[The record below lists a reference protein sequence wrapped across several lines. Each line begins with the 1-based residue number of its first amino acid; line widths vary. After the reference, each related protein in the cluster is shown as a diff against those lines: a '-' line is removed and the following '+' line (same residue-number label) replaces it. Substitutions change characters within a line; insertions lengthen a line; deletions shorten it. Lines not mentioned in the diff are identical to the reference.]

1 MTRYLSLV
9 VFGMIYGFSVAT
21 SYADKLTVVVLN
33 EKNKGIQSRVV
44 YKAGPAPAVLGDTD
58 EHGAL
63 TKEYSCKVGE
73 VLAAKPFDKG
83 SYFEST
89 EEPCQ
94 SKVTLRVLSRQTPK
108 GFAIDYRIEKI
119 NLPDGSPALITY
131 KGLISTKT
139 APIQNSAGCAVDVN
153 SRVQQQLYKIDGPN
167 WTFVT
172 ANEVDPSSLFADLDG
187 SVKSVALPF
196 RCGESGS
203 RVEKLNA
210 EAAGNLSRNFATGK
224 LSVPNSLQS
233 LGLRY

>member
-1 MTRYLSLV
+1 MTRYLLLI
-9 VFGMIYGFSVAT
+9 VFGMIYGSSVA
-21 SYADKLTVVVLN
+21 SSHADKLTVVVLN
-33 EKNKGIQSRVV
+33 EKNEGIQSRVV
-44 YKAGPAPAVLGDTD
+44 YKTGPAPAVLGDTD
-58 EHGAL
+58 EHGSL
-63 TKEYSCKVGE
+63 TKEYSCKLGV
-73 VLAAKPFDKG
+73 VLTAKPFDKG

-119 NLPDGSPALITY
+119 NLADGSPALITY
-131 KGLISTKT
+131 KGLISTKK
-139 APIQNSAGCAVDVN
+139 AEIHAGCAVDVN
-153 SRVQQQLYKIDGPN
+153 PRVQQQLYKIDGPN

-172 ANEVDPSSLFADLDG
+172 ANEVDAASLFPDSDG
-187 SVKSVALPF
+187 SAKSVAFPF
-196 RCGESGS
+196 GCNESGS

-224 LSVPNSLQS
+224 LSVSNSVQS